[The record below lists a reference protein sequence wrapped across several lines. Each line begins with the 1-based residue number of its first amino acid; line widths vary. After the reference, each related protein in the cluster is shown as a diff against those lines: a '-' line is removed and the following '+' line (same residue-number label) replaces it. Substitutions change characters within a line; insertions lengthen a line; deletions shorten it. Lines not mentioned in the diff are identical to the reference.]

1 MRPKVLIATPIPT
14 EVEKYIGEHCS
25 YYKWEGQVPISR
37 EDLLRILAENS
48 DIQGL
53 LFKYHKIDKELLDLV
68 PNLKV
73 ISNDAVGYDNFDIP
87 LMKERGII
95 GTNTPS
101 VLDETTA
108 DTALA
113 LMLTAARR
121 ITELDK
127 YVKDGLWVDGP
138 ENRFYG
144 YDVQGATMGII
155 GMGRIGEAVARRGK
169 LGFNMNVI
177 YHNRSRKPHVE
188 ERLGVQYMPMEQL
201 LKESDFVVLLT
212 PLTPET
218 KHLMDE
224 REFSLMKD
232 TAIFINISRGKTVNE
247 KALIKALQ
255 EKWIYAAGLDVFE
268 QEPVDPNNPLLKMKN
283 VVTIPH
289 IGSATAKTHHA
300 MAALAAKNLVIAC
313 NGGEPPNLV
322 KEFQE
327 PSI

>member
-1 MRPKVLIATPIPT
+1 MTPKVLIATKIPP

-25 YYKWEGQVPISR
+25 YYKWEGQNPISR

-48 DIQGL
+48 DIEGL
-53 LFKYHKIDKELLDLV
+53 LLKYHKTDKELLDLV

-73 ISNDAVGYDNFDIP
+73 ISNDAVGYDNFDIA

-101 VLDETTA
+101 VLDETVA
-108 DTALA
+108 DTAFA
-113 LMLTAARR
+113 LMLAASRR
-121 ITELDK
+121 VTELDK

-138 ENRFYG
+138 EDRFYG
-144 YDVQGATMGII
+144 YDVHGSTLGII

-188 ERLGVQYMPMEQL
+188 EALGVEYKPLDQL
-201 LKESDFVVLLT
+201 LKDSDFVVVLT

-218 KHLMDE
+218 KYLMDQK
-224 REFSLMKD
+224 EFSLMKN
-232 TAIFINISRGKTVNE
+232 TAVFINISRGKTVNE
-247 KALIKALQ
+247 KALIKALK
-255 EKWIYAAGLDVFE
+255 ERRIYAAGLDVFE
-268 QEPVDPNNPLLKMKN
+268 EEPVDPNNPLLKMKN

-313 NGGEPPNLV
+313 TGGQPPNLV
-322 KEFQE
+322 KELK
-327 PSI
+327 